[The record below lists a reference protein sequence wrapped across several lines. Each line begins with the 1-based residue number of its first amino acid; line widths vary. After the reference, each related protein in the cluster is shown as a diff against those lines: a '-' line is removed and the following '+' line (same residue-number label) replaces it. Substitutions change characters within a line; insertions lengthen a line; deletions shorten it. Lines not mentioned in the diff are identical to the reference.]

1 MPKLPQLPNP
11 LHFTEADAG
20 GFRQGDVW
28 QLITHV
34 PPGNGFARPSRGEI
48 LNQPKPNKILK
59 LSKKEKWK
67 CSIYEYWLPS
77 RRAEACFAGKGL
89 VAGSLFPQAGSHIAG
104 PPTPNMKYCR
114 TEFCFAEK
122 ALMVGSL
129 HPQALTLMAEP
140 PL

>member
-11 LHFTEADAG
+11 LHFIEADAG

-34 PPGNGFARPSRGEI
+34 PPGNGFARPSKGEI

-67 CSIYEYWLPS
+67 YSIYAYRLPS
-77 RRAEACFAGKGL
+77 RRAEACFAGKG
-89 VAGSLFPQAGSHIAG
+89 
-104 PPTPNMKYCR
+104 
-114 TEFCFAEK
+114 
-122 ALMVGSL
+122 LMVGSL

>member
-11 LHFTEADAG
+11 LHFIEADAG
-20 GFRQGDVW
+20 GFRQGGGW

-34 PPGNGFARPSRGEI
+34 TPGNGFARAFEGEI

-67 CSIYEYWLPS
+67 CSIYAYRLPS
-77 RRAEACFAGKGL
+77 HRAEVCFAGKGL
-89 VAGSLFPQAGSHIAG
+89 VAASLLPQAWSHMAG
-104 PPTPNMKYCR
+104 PPTPGVKYCR
-114 TEFCFAEK
+114 TELF

-129 HPQALTLMAEP
+129 HPQALSFMAEP
-140 PL
+140 PI